1 MEGFGSLDIVSSFS
15 YGSVE
20 DGYKQNPTF
29 EQRLRKQYWKTKH
42 TVRQKFKKNEDEY
55 VVASDAEIDVKL
67 EVFYILYVMMQLI
80 LQSCTHTHTFAYRKL
95 STYRCRVICYC
106 KHWIVVVTMSEVC
119 SCLIVQ

>member
-1 MEGFGSLDIVSSFS
+1 MLALYLHLVVMEGFGSLDIVSSFS

-42 TVRQKFKKNEDEY
+42 SVRQKFKKGEDEY

-67 EVFYILYVMMQLI
+67 EVFYML
-80 LQSCTHTHTFAYRKL
+80 
-95 STYRCRVICYC
+95 
-106 KHWIVVVTMSEVC
+106 
-119 SCLIVQ
+119 